1 MCGYYL
7 NGILNVWNIYQVLC
21 RGDDKD
27 KVVLGPEEELLIQV
41 RTGTVSEGVCL
52 GGESSLKNQ
61 R

>member
-1 MCGYYL
+1 MCGSYL

-21 RGDDKD
+21 RGNDKH
-27 KVVLGPEEELLIQV
+27 KVMLGPEEELLIQV
-41 RTGTVSEGVCL
+41 RAGTVGEDVCQ